1 MDDHNT
7 TCPDPNFC
15 YDRLIKRCY
24 SCKRMQRGSRKETTT
39 VFRTTSLPTQPV
51 QVFAGNQNCSALIFG
66 FFAFVGLVIIMAIL
80 WLVIL
85 KQRRKRRRKTGKE
98 NSQENGKCACILAN
112 EAQTNHDCEPRDND
126 LGQLQCPHLNAVTM
140 ITQDDVLKENIP
152 CVAFTRSQEV
162 ITSSPHDEKCNSLF
176 PLPATEFG
184 ATMLVTTK
192 TIQEDILSK
201 ELP

>member
-24 SCKRMQRGSRKETTT
+24 SCKRMQRGSRKET
-39 VFRTTSLPTQPV
+39 
-51 QVFAGNQNCSALIFG
+51 I
-66 FFAFVGLVIIMAIL
+66 IIMAIL